1 MCGLYVWFSR
11 IGKAADMPKYLQ
23 QRARR
28 WYAILEIPKSL
39 RAKVGKPRFVQSLQ
53 TDSLRIAEVRVLAV
67 VSEWK
72 KYLEALRAGKDANL
86 EHQVTEWRQLIKY
99 ERQRGLSEAEIEDL
113 SLDVI
118 EPEKYLIHEIAFNKK
133 RLLGE
138 FIDPYIATV
147 ARDLQ
152 PKSVDMKRS
161 DLVRFVKQFKFAQDV
176 TKKSLMKWV
185 EDGLIDQQGLST
197 ATCRR
202 IMSNCRGY
210 WAFLERHKDLELL
223 PPFSGVVPSAKKK
236 KSKADVKDR
245 RKGFTAKD
253 YKTLKD
259 AVADLSPQ
267 LSDLITLGAYTGCRI
282 EELCSLKLE
291 AVTDDRIE
299 IEDAKTEAGLR
310 AIPIHTHIRQ
320 LVARLR
326 DTSTD
331 GYLLSGLTFN
341 KYGDRSNAIGKRFG
355 RLKSKCDYGSDYV
368 FHSFRKGVATQLENA
383 QVPENISA
391 RLLGHDLNTMSY
403 GLYSGG
409 VSFDVLLGAVTK
421 LSWE

>member
-1 MCGLYVWFSR
+1 VNVATSSSR
-11 IGKAADMPKYLQ
+11 ISDLPKYLMQ
-23 QRARR
+23 SRR
-28 WYAILEIPKSL
+28 VWYAIMEVPEAL
-39 RAKVGKPRFVQSLQ
+39 RDKFGKARLKQTLQ
-53 TDSLRIAEVRVLAV
+53 TESLSLAEVRVRPV
-67 VSEWK
+67 IVEWK
-72 KYLEALRAGKDANL
+72 RQIELARSGATTLEANIFK
-86 EHQVTEWRQLIKY
+86 WRKLVN
-99 ERQRGLSEAEIEDL
+99 ETRRMGLSEDEVKDI
-113 SLDVI
+113 SLDVLDADD
-118 EPEKYLIHEIAFNKK
+118 PEAEDVHHITFGNRH
-133 RLLGE
+133 LLSE
-138 FIDPYIATV
+138 HITSYIATLTTEQKT
-147 ARDLQ
+147 RDMA
-152 PKSVDMKRS
+152 KSDV
-161 DLVRFVKQFKFAQDV
+161 LRFSKKFKLAQDV
-176 TKKSLMKWV
+176 TKKSLVKWV
-185 EDGLIDQQGLST
+185 EGDLIGQQELSA

-202 IMSNCRGY
+202 IISSCRGY